1 MSGLPAPTPQAED
14 AYVSFFANESEEALV
29 QAIQASMRAG
39 RPALAGRLVGMLA
52 SESEDPDVLKAR
64 RAARMLCL
72 SAPTHWEEEL
82 QDLLERVR
90 ERHLQRATSRSR
102 RRLKHPGRVGIHPKD
117 RARSRIQRGDAGSA
131 PPDKSS
137 TDYAVMAMPSPRE
150 RLHALGRALILPF
163 ARRWSA
169 MDERQRRHAYALGL
183 MGMLALANF
192 LVYTTWFVEDAGISM
207 AYARNAAAGEG
218 WVTYA
223 GGERVEGFS
232 NPLWTFLMG
241 LGYLVGI
248 NGFVSSK
255 LMGAVFGLACLPL
268 SYALAQEARFE
279 RSTRSGGDN
288 FPLLAPL
295 LVCLSTTV
303 AVWHGS
309 GLENSLFNVLLLTGM
324 WRTLVEGRDGEHRF
338 PLSALAFVGLAA
350 TRPEGIAYG
359 AVGGFFSLV
368 LALRNGKGWVRKV
381 GLWLGVFFVPYG
393 LFQTWRVS
401 YFAWP
406 FPNTYYAK
414 VDGENRFQPWRWTS
428 RGWDYLR
435 NYLRAYHLGMF
446 APLIGLGLVT
456 LKDWRKWVFTFGALL
471 AGILIVWDGRA
482 GLPDDFDPEWLNWLQ
497 RHWDRTRITTVLV
510 VAASTL
516 LLSSKEA
523 FQTRLGV
530 CLMGLGALL
539 LGAYGLP
546 ETVPDSLVTGLSYGG
561 AAVMVLSLMVH
572 LDRGGAA
579 RGLMGSICAV
589 GGFFVLYSG
598 GDWMA
603 QWRFVSYIIIPLLT
617 LVAVGL
623 AELLE
628 SLPFGHT
635 KVVRWA
641 LGVPLVLLFAA
652 PNLWQALHAGGQP
665 VTSVNDV
672 HQRVRYMQT
681 VQDRMHIDRV
691 SLFDVDMGAHMY
703 FSDWRIVDVAGL
715 VDVSMGHHIYQKDFI
730 VEYVF
735 EEKKPTFAHQHANWA
750 RKTKVGSLPIWDQDY
765 IEVPGYP
772 TGKLALHIGNHV
784 RREKIMRPEYEGPP
798 DRWVSMEGDLEFE
811 GWHVPSPEVP
821 QGGKLFIE
829 YWLKAELRERD
840 VQVFAVL
847 ESPEGQRHIAAVPA
861 AYGYLPIKQW
871 RQDEHART
879 RIDFDLPKDLPLGRY
894 ALGFWILDAE
904 TGEVLKPSEKLPRNA
919 YPGELEGSVLWPNV
933 VHIVN
938 AAEAEGQAVNDFGS
952 ALEWAKAGDCDAS
965 WGSWRQAR
973 YHVWHDQDWR
983 DDRED
988 EMNDALAGCWVQ
1000 LAQEADS
1007 RQDVVA
1013 AIYEARWF
1021 DHQHPDVL
1029 DFAEPYAQKLVAQGN
1044 DALNAGDLDAAYE
1057 AYRDALVLDPSLSWT
1072 RKKAEEVRDARL
1084 KISAKDKSYRPAK
1097 APKVV
1102 RPEQPPSTLKLNPTP
1117 TELPTGEPQRVT
1129 PEKELPDPSAL
1140 LRRPPLVVDEEVEL
1154 PD

>member
-1 MSGLPAPTPQAED
+1 MVGL
-14 AYVSFFANESEEALV
+14 
-29 QAIQASMRAG
+29 
-39 RPALAGRLVGMLA
+39 LA

-82 QDLLERVR
+82 AELLDRVR
-90 ERHLQRATSRSR
+90 VRHMHRATGRSR
-102 RRLKHPGRVGIHPKD
+102 RRLKSPGRLGIHPKD
-117 RARSRIQRGDAGSA
+117 RLRARVRSGDAGSA
-131 PPDKSS
+131 PPDGQAA
-137 TDYAVMAMPSPRE
+137 DYAAPPMPTPRQ
-150 RLHALGRALILPF
+150 RLHALAHALLCPLGRW
-163 ARRWSA
+163 WSGLNPH
-169 MDERQRRHAYALGL
+169 ERRHSYAMGL
-183 MGMLALANF
+183 MGVLALANF
-192 LVYTTWFVEDAGISM
+192 LVYMFWYVEDAGISM

-268 SYALAQEARFE
+268 SYGLAKEARLGL
-279 RSTRSGGDN
+279 SKSADN

-324 WRTLVEGRDGEHRF
+324 WRTLVEGRDGAHRF

-359 AVGGFFSLV
+359 AVGGFFALV
-368 LALRNGKGWVRKV
+368 LALRNGQDWWKKV
-381 GLWLGVFFVPYG
+381 GLWLVVFFVPYG
-393 LFQTWRVS
+393 LFQAWRVS

-435 NYLRAYHLGMF
+435 NYLRAYHVGMF

-456 LKDWRKWVFTFGALL
+456 LKDWRKWVFCFGAVLVGVL
-471 AGILIVWDGRA
+471 VLWDGRA

-497 RHWDRTRITTVLV
+497 RHWDRTRITTLLA
-510 VAASTL
+510 VAATTL
-516 LLSSKEA
+516 LLASKDA

-530 CLMGLGALL
+530 ALMGLGSLL

-546 ETVPDSLVTGLSYGG
+546 ETAPSGLQDGLCYGG

-572 LDRGGAA
+572 LNRAGVA

-617 LVAVGL
+617 LIAVGL

-628 SLPFGHT
+628 SLPFGHH
-635 KVVRWA
+635 KAMRWSMGSVAVV
-641 LGVPLVLLFAA
+641 LFAA
-652 PNLWQALHAGGQP
+652 PNLWQGIHAGGQP

-672 HQRVRYMQT
+672 HQRVLYMQR

-691 SLFDVDMGAHMY
+691 TLFDVDMGAHMY

-715 VDVSMGHHIYQKDFI
+715 VDVPMGHHIYQKPFI
-730 VEYVF
+730 TEYVF
-735 EEKKPTFAHQHANWA
+735 QESKPTFAHQHANWA

-772 TGKLALHIGNHV
+772 TGRVALHIGNHV
-784 RREKIMRPEYEGPP
+784 RRETFMRPEYEGPP
-798 DRWVSMEGDLEFE
+798 ERRVKLMGQVELE
-811 GWHVPSPEVP
+811 GWHVPSPEVA
-821 QGGKLFIE
+821 QGGKLFVE
-829 YWLKAELRERD
+829 YWLKAELREED
-840 VQVFAVL
+840 VTVFAIL
-847 ESPEGQRHIAAVPA
+847 ESPEGHRHIAALPA
-861 AYGYLPIKQW
+861 AYGYLPIDQW

-879 RIDFDLPKDLPLGRY
+879 RMDFQLPEDLPTGDYG
-894 ALGFWILDAE
+894 LGFWILDAAS
-904 TGEVLKPSEKLPRNA
+904 GEVLEPIGKLPRNA
-919 YPGELEGSVLWPNV
+919 FEGDLKGSVVWPHS
-933 VHIVN
+933 VHIVTQE
-938 AAEAEGQAVNDFGS
+938 EAEGQALNDFGS
-952 ALEWAKAGDCDAS
+952 ALEWAEAGDCEAS
-965 WGSWRQAR
+965 WRSWRQAR
-973 YHVWHDQDWR
+973 YHLWQDRDWR
-983 DDRED
+983 EERREEVD
-988 EMNDALAGCWVQ
+988 HALAACWIQ
-1000 LAQEADS
+1000 LAQEAPD
-1007 RQDVVA
+1007 QDA
-1013 AIYEARWF
+1013 AIAAVYEARWF
-1021 DHQHPDVL
+1021 DHRHPAVL
-1029 DFAEPYAQKLVAQGN
+1029 DFAEPLAQELVAAG
-1044 DALNAGDLDAAYE
+1044 DAALAAGDLEAAYA
-1057 AYRDALVLDPSLSWT
+1057 AYRDALICDPSLSWT

-1084 KISAKDKSYRPAK
+1084 KISAKDKRYRPPKEPATK
-1097 APKVV
+1097 APD
-1102 RPEQPPSTLKLNPTP
+1102 QTPSTLKLNPGVP
-1117 TELPTGEPQRVT
+1117 TELPNGEPKRVT
-1129 PEKELPDPSAL
+1129 PEKDLPDPSSL
-1140 LRRPPLVVDEEVEL
+1140 MRPGLKRPGKVEPPIEAPDEDAVPDEGAPKAVNTKVDL
-1154 PD
+1154 PE